1 MIVLGGVT
9 RLTESGLSIVDWR
22 PISGVL
28 PPLSE
33 AAWRQ
38 TFADY
43 QQFPEYQAFNSSMDL
58 AAFKRIYW
66 FEYAHRML
74 GRIIGLVFLVP
85 FIGFLSARVLP
96 RSLIVKLW
104 VAFLLGALQGGL
116 GWYMVQSGLLSNPHV
131 SQYRL
136 TAHLLLAMVIY
147 GFLLWLAIDL
157 VTAKTARAMGARPG
171 WITACWIA
179 IVLLCLVASGGFV
192 AGTHAGFVYNT
203 FPTMNGEWWPAEIL
217 SLTPIWRNFFE
228 NVVAIQFVH
237 RTLALLVAVSIV
249 GFWLQIWRCD
259 GGPRMRVA
267 AHILAGALVV
277 QLSLGVATLL
287 LRVPVWLGALHQ
299 AGAVVLFSAAIY
311 ALYARRHSEYRPV
324 RPPAMV

>member
-28 PPLSE
+28 PPMND
-33 AAWRQ
+33 AAWLQ
-38 TFADY
+38 SFADY

-74 GRIIGLVFLVP
+74 GRLIGLVFLVP

-157 VTAKTARAMGARPG
+157 VTAKTARAMDARPG

-179 IVLLCLVASGGFV
+179 IVLLCMVASGGFV

-249 GFWLQIWRCD
+249 GFWLQILRCD

-324 RPPAMV
+324 RPPAMA